1 MNAIMKWNL
10 KNILWR
16 LVCLIS
22 YLLALWVCVDNIEVI
37 TDRAKGQYPTIYR
50 GASLPQGEAIVYFGI
65 LTFVFIVLFILSL
78 KNLVKKMELRAG
90 IYAIVLILL
99 FVISNFVDTLFNL
112 NYG

>member
-1 MNAIMKWNL
+1 MKWNL
-10 KNILWR
+10 KNVLWR

-22 YLLALWVCVDNIEVI
+22 YLLALWICVDNIQAI
-37 TDRAKGQYPTIYR
+37 TDRAKGHYPTIYR
-50 GASLPQGEAIVYFGI
+50 GASLPQGEAIVYFGL